1 MVTIAYTKQKI
12 STGIKNKD
20 TNKDTNK
27 LTEIQRIILREIE
40 SNKNITILEISRI
53 ANINLR
59 NTKNNI
65 SKLKE
70 IGLLERIGNN
80 KSGYWKIV

>member
-1 MVTIAYTKQKI
+1 VTIAYTKQKT
-12 STGIKNKD
+12 STDIKNQD
-20 TNKDTNK
+20 TNRDTNK

-40 SNKNITILEISRI
+40 
-53 ANINLR
+53 
-59 NTKNNI
+59 NNI

-80 KSGYWKIV
+80 KSGYWKVV